1 MGIFSRTRDIFAANM
16 TELLD
21 RSEDPAKMIR
31 MIILEMEETLVEVR
45 ASAARSIA
53 DGKEMRRALKRL
65 EELQYSWTEKAELA
79 LSKDREDLA
88 KAALIE
94 RQKAADMAGG
104 LQEEIDQIEET
115 LKSYEADIAKL
126 QGKLREARAR
136 QNAIATRLESAVS
149 RARAREVLNGGRTED
164 AFSKFEILERRAD
177 FAEGRAEALGM
188 TGPKSLE
195 EEIAEL
201 RSSEKVDAELEA
213 MKAALKRKGDYGMED
228 VLLPLVI
235 CSILFIGLPWLVFHY
250 VTKWKQTATIT
261 GADEKLLDELYDLA
275 RRLDDRLCSIERI
288 MTAENPNWRQQCLP
302 DATARIE
309 EELNEVRS
317 RGRTRSRVRTGE

>member
-1 MGIFSRTRDIFAANM
+1 MSIFSRTRDIFAANM

-21 RSEDPAKMIR
+21 RAEDPARMIR

-45 ASAARSIA
+45 ASAAKTIA
-53 DGKEMRRALKRL
+53 DGKDMRRTLIRL
-65 EELQYSWTEKAELA
+65 DELQASWTEKAELA
-79 LSKDREDLA
+79 LSKGREDLA

-94 RQKAADMAGG
+94 RQKASDMALG
-104 LQEEIDQIEET
+104 LKEEIQQLDDT

-136 QNAIATRLESAVS
+136 QNAIAHRLESAVT
-149 RARAREVLNGGRTED
+149 RARARELLNGGRTDD

-201 RSSEKVDAELEA
+201 KSSEKVDAELEA
-213 MKAALKRKGDYGMED
+213 MKAAMAAKG
-228 VLLPLVI
+228 
-235 CSILFIGLPWLVFHY
+235 S
-250 VTKWKQTATIT
+250 K
-261 GADEKLLDELYDLA
+261 
-275 RRLDDRLCSIERI
+275 
-288 MTAENPNWRQQCLP
+288 
-302 DATARIE
+302 
-309 EELNEVRS
+309 
-317 RGRTRSRVRTGE
+317 